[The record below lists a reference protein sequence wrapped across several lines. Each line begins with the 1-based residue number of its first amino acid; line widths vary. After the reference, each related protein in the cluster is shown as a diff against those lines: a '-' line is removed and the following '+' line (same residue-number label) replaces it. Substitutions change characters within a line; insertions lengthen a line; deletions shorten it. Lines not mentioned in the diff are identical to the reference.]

1 MKLRLLGQHP
11 QAQIQYDN
19 IDYSEGRR
27 HQTMSA
33 KPEQKAATT
42 GRVYINPFVPEQG
55 LNQNHIDYSA
65 RLTYGDILSAPG
77 VHNDS
82 DWESSC
88 RYWITHALE
97 ETFAIS
103 KYPNWSKVG
112 ASIGAVWN
120 FPYIE
125 RLPAAKT
132 VCHALFPLHFNEGTI
147 EGTDAI
153 HTAIFRDQFGIP
165 EDDIRYSERLWL
177 LYGDQKTVKLSAS
190 VQLDREENESAFER
204 RKWLQ
209 PVVSIFHWA
218 QNRLW
223 AIQKAYTG
231 PVNNSITASLAHN
244 MQYRKIVKVPLE
256 QAPYHEL
263 KEVVFQAWNARIVAL
278 LLVQLEAEGV
288 DVSNISQ
295 INAHLKS
302 RQPEDTIRYIS
313 WIYNIAFA
321 AQAYGNGYPPANT
334 PQDDEFLLLVRFLQ
348 DVMPVKNMLYA
359 SKHGDIG
366 WVERC
371 FNRSIVQCLGTGG
384 TNYAREMLFM
394 VWLLRKGT
402 RSNDIVRKAILAGG
416 LVNIRGLEDS
426 WQPIDHH
433 GELLNLVVKTW
444 MKEQANSSFNFKT
457 CLSRCLP
464 LVDWWHDWH
473 RKLEDSL
480 GIRVNAA
487 HTAVDLSGDNYSLGR
502 EISAHSGRL
511 HAEGR
516 RLTSFKLPNINQV
529 GANALRAAIARFNE
543 RMDEDFSGVDMPM
556 PDVVADQE
564 GLESTIGNDGI
575 VRASSPEFAPDDL
588 DDYLMVAF
596 DD

>member
-1 MKLRLLGQHP
+1 VKLRLLGQHP

-19 IDYSEGRR
+19 IDYTEGRR
-27 HQTMSA
+27 HQTMST

-42 GRVYINPFVPEQG
+42 GRVYINPFIPEQG

-65 RLTYGDILSAPG
+65 RLTYKDILIAPG
-77 VHNDS
+77 VNNDS
-82 DWESSC
+82 EWESSC

-97 ETFAIS
+97 ETFAVS
-103 KYPNWSKVG
+103 KYPSWSQPSTSK
-112 ASIGAVWN
+112 GAVWD

-125 RLPAAKT
+125 RLPTAKT

-153 HTAIFRDQFGIP
+153 HDAIFRNQFGIP

-190 VQLDREENESAFER
+190 VQLDREDNESTFER

-209 PVVSIFHWA
+209 PVVSNFHWA

-223 AIQKAYTG
+223 AIQKVYTG
-231 PVNNSITASLAHN
+231 PANNSVTASLAHN
-244 MQYRKIVKVPLE
+244 MQYRKIIKVPLE
-256 QAPYHEL
+256 QAPFHEL

-278 LLVQLEAEGV
+278 LLVQLEAKGV
-288 DVSNISQ
+288 DISDISQ
-295 INAHLKS
+295 INAFLKS
-302 RQPEDTIRYIS
+302 CQLEDTAGFIT
-313 WIYNIAFA
+313 WIYNTAFT
-321 AQAYGNGYPPANT
+321 AQAYGNRNLPDT
-334 PQDDEFLLLVRFLQ
+334 PQDEEFLLLVRFLQ
-348 DVMPVKNMLYA
+348 DVMPIKNMLFA
-359 SKHGDIG
+359 CKHGDIG

-371 FNRSIVQCLGTGG
+371 YNRSIVQCLGTGG

-402 RSNDIVRKAILAGG
+402 RSNDVVRKAILAGG
-416 LVNIRGLEDS
+416 LVNTRGLKDS
-426 WQPIDHH
+426 WQAIDHH
-433 GELLNLVVKTW
+433 GELLNLIVKTW
-444 MKEQANSSFNFKT
+444 MKEQANSTFDFKT

-473 RKLEDSL
+473 RTLEDSV

-487 HTAVDLSGDNYSLGR
+487 HTAADLSSDNYSLGR
-502 EISAHSGRL
+502 EISAHSGKL
-511 HAEGR
+511 HTKGR
-516 RLTSFKLPNINQV
+516 RLTSLRLPNIDQV
-529 GANALRAAIARFNE
+529 GANALRAAITRFNE
-543 RMDEDFSGVDMPM
+543 RMDEDFLGVHMSM
-556 PDVVADQE
+556 PDVIADQE

-575 VRASSPEFAPDDL
+575 VRAPGPEFMPDDL
-588 DDYLMVAF
+588 DDHLLVAF
-596 DD
+596 ED